1 MRMVFARC
9 FMKKYLKNKR
19 ISQVVRRPRDS
30 YFWAG
35 LMDVKDMFFEKG
47 DSRSIVEPKQDF
59 RKTFGLSKNL

>member
-9 FMKKYLKNKR
+9 FTKKKIFEKQKYFP
-19 ISQVVRRPRDS
+19 SRPRVS

-47 DSRSIVEPKQDF
+47 DLRSIVEPKQDF
-59 RKTFGLSKNL
+59 KKTFGLSKNL